1 MSILALS
8 VSHRTAPVEVLA
20 RLALDAPTSTKLVD
34 ALMASEHVDEAIVLS
49 TCNRTEIYA
58 AVSRF
63 HGALDDICTTLA
75 DFAGM
80 SVVEVQDVCAVY
92 FDEGAVAHTFSVAS
106 GLDSVVV
113 GESQVL
119 GQVKAALTH
128 CQAVGSVGTVLNT
141 LFQSAIRVAKR
152 VHSETGIGSAG
163 RSLVTAAYDLLTRSR
178 GHLAGQRLLVVGAG
192 AMAGLAARTAAE
204 AGAAVTCANRTLTK
218 AERLATAIGG
228 VAVELSELP
237 SALKQTDV
245 LVTCTGAKT
254 VVITP
259 PDLVDTP
266 VRGVVDL
273 ALPADVDS
281 AVADLGIELV
291 NLERLVAEQNE
302 SGTGAEVEFA
312 RDLVR
317 QEVTNFLSVR
327 RSAQVAPTVVAL
339 RSMASNVVAAELA
352 RLDGKLPNLGDRER
366 AEVQRTVSRIVDK
379 LLHQPTVRVQEL
391 AADPDALDY
400 AAALRELFALHSQS
414 VAAVMSTDVPR

>member
-1 MSILALS
+1 MSILAVS
-8 VSHRTAPVEVLA
+8 VSHKTAPVEALA

-34 ALMASEHVDEAIVLS
+34 ALLASEHIDEAIVLS

-63 HGALDDICTTLA
+63 HGALDDISTTLA

-80 SVVEVQDVCAVY
+80 TLDDLQDVCAVY

-163 RSLVTAAYDLLTRSR
+163 RSLVTAAYELLTRN
-178 GHLAGQRLLVVGAG
+178 GGDLAGQRALVVGAG
-192 AMAGLAARTAAE
+192 AMASLAARTAAD
-204 AGAAVTCANRTLTK
+204 AGAAVTCANRTLTR
-218 AERLATAIGG
+218 AQRLAAAVGG
-228 VAVELSELP
+228 AAVELSEL
-237 SALKQTDV
+237 SGALKRTDV

-254 VVITP
+254 VSITAA
-259 PDLVDTP
+259 DLADTP
-266 VRGVVDL
+266 VSSVVDL
-273 ALPADVDS
+273 ALPADVDP

-291 NLERLVAEQNE
+291 NLERLVAEQKD
-302 SGTGAEVEFA
+302 SGTGAEAEFA

-317 QEVTNFLSVR
+317 QEVTGFLSVR

-339 RSMASNVVAAELA
+339 RSMASSVVAAELA
-352 RLDGKLPNLGDRER
+352 RLDGKLPNLGARER
-366 AEVQRTVSRIVDK
+366 AEVQRTVGRIVDK

-400 AAALRELFALHSQS
+400 AAALRELFALHPQS

>member
-8 VSHRTAPVEVLA
+8 VSHKTAPVDVLA
-20 RLALDAPTSTKLVD
+20 RFALDPTASTKLVD
-34 ALMASEHVDEAIVLS
+34 ALLASEHIDEVIALS

-63 HGALDDICTTLA
+63 HGALDDVSTTLA
-75 DFAGM
+75 DFAGV
-80 SVVEVQDVCAVY
+80 SIPELQAVCAVY

-128 CQAVGSVGTVLNT
+128 CQALGSVGTVLNT

-152 VHSETGIGSAG
+152 VHSETGVGSAG
-163 RSLVTAAYDLLTRSR
+163 RSLVTAAYEVLARRR
-178 GHLAGQRLLVVGAG
+178 GDLAGQRLLVVGAG
-192 AMAGLAARTAAE
+192 AMASLAVRTAAE
-204 AGAAVTCANRTLTK
+204 AGAAVTCANRTFTR
-218 AERLATAIGG
+218 AQRLAAAVGG
-228 VAVELSELP
+228 AAVELSELP
-237 SALKQTDV
+237 KALRETDV
-245 LVTCTGAKT
+245 LVTCTGAKA
-254 VVITP
+254 VAITSA
-259 PDLVDTP
+259 DLTDTP
-266 VRGVVDL
+266 VSGVVDL
-273 ALPADVDS
+273 ALPADVDP

-291 NLERLVAEQNE
+291 NLERLVAEQSD
-302 SGTGAEVEFA
+302 SGPGAEAEFA

-317 QEVTNFLSVR
+317 QEVANFLGVR

-339 RSMASNVVAAELA
+339 RSMASGVVAAELA
-352 RLDGKLPNLGDRER
+352 RLDGKLPDLGARER

-400 AAALRELFALHSQS
+400 AAALRELFALHPQS

>member
-8 VSHRTAPVEVLA
+8 VSHKTAPVDVLA
-20 RLALDAPTSTKLVD
+20 RLALDTPTSTKLVD
-34 ALMASEHVDEAIVLS
+34 ALLASEHIDEAIVLS

-63 HGALDDICTTLA
+63 HGALDDISTTLA

-80 SVVEVQDVCAVY
+80 TLEDLQDVCAVY

-163 RSLVTAAYDLLTRSR
+163 RSLVTAAYDLLTRN
-178 GHLAGQRLLVVGAG
+178 GGDLAGQRVLVVGAG
-192 AMAGLAARTAAE
+192 AMAGLAARTAAD
-204 AGAAVTCANRTLTK
+204 AGAAVTCANRTLTR
-218 AERLATAIGG
+218 AERLAAAVGG
-228 VAVELSELP
+228 AAVELSEL
-237 SALKQTDV
+237 SGALKRTDV

-254 VVITP
+254 VAITAA
-259 PDLVDTP
+259 DLADTP
-266 VRGVVDL
+266 VSGVVDL
-273 ALPADVDS
+273 ALPADVEP

-291 NLERLVAEQNE
+291 NLERLVAEQKD

-317 QEVTNFLSVR
+317 QEVAGFLSVR

-339 RSMASNVVAAELA
+339 RSMASSVVAAELA
-352 RLDGKLPNLGDRER
+352 RLDGKLPNLGARER
-366 AEVQRTVSRIVDK
+366 AEVQRTVGRIVDK

-400 AAALRELFALHSQS
+400 AAALRELFALHPQS

>member
-8 VSHRTAPVEVLA
+8 VSHKTAPVDVLA
-20 RLALDAPTSTKLVD
+20 RLALDTPTSTKLVD
-34 ALMASEHVDEAIVLS
+34 ALLASEHIDEAIVLS

-63 HGALDDICTTLA
+63 HGALDDISTTLA

-80 SVVEVQDVCAVY
+80 TLDDLQDVCAVY
-92 FDEGAVAHTFSVAS
+92 FDEGAVAHTFSVAA

-163 RSLVTAAYDLLTRSR
+163 RSLVTAAYDLLTRN
-178 GHLAGQRLLVVGAG
+178 GGDLAGQRVLVVGAG
-192 AMAGLAARTAAE
+192 AMAGLAARTAAD
-204 AGAAVTCANRTLTK
+204 AGAAVTCANRTLTR
-218 AERLATAIGG
+218 AERLAAAVGG
-228 VAVELSELP
+228 AAVELSEL
-237 SALKQTDV
+237 SGALKRTDV

-254 VVITP
+254 VAITAA
-259 PDLVDTP
+259 DLADTP

-273 ALPADVDS
+273 ALPADVEP

-291 NLERLVAEQNE
+291 NLERLVAEQKD
-302 SGTGAEVEFA
+302 SGTGAEAEFA

-317 QEVTNFLSVR
+317 QEVAGFLSVR

-339 RSMASNVVAAELA
+339 RSMASSVVAAELA
-352 RLDGKLPNLGDRER
+352 RLDGKLPNLGARER
-366 AEVQRTVSRIVDK
+366 AEVQRTVGRIVDK

-400 AAALRELFALHSQS
+400 AAALRELFALHPQS

>member
-8 VSHRTAPVEVLA
+8 VSHKTAPVDVLA
-20 RLALDAPTSTKLVD
+20 RLALDTPTSTKLVD
-34 ALMASEHVDEAIVLS
+34 ALLASEHIDEAVVLS

-63 HGALDDICTTLA
+63 HGALDDISITLA

-80 SVVEVQDVCAVY
+80 TLEDLQDVCAVY

-163 RSLVTAAYDLLTRSR
+163 RSLVTAAYDLLTRN
-178 GHLAGQRLLVVGAG
+178 GGDLAGQRVLVVGAG
-192 AMAGLAARTAAE
+192 AMAGLAARTAAD
-204 AGAAVTCANRTLTK
+204 AGAAVTCANRTLTR
-218 AERLATAIGG
+218 AERLAAAVGG
-228 VAVELSELP
+228 AAVELSEL
-237 SALKQTDV
+237 SGALKRTDV

-254 VVITP
+254 VAITAA
-259 PDLVDTP
+259 DLADTP
-266 VRGVVDL
+266 VSGVVDL
-273 ALPADVDS
+273 ALPADVEP
-281 AVADLGIELV
+281 AVADLGIDLV
-291 NLERLVAEQNE
+291 NLERLVAEQKD

-317 QEVTNFLSVR
+317 QEVAGFLSVR

-339 RSMASNVVAAELA
+339 RSMASSVVAAELA
-352 RLDGKLPNLGDRER
+352 RLDGKLPNLGARER
-366 AEVQRTVSRIVDK
+366 AEVQRTVGRIVDK

-400 AAALRELFALHSQS
+400 AAALRELFALHPQS
-414 VAAVMSTDVPR
+414 VAAVMATDVPR

>member
-8 VSHRTAPVEVLA
+8 VSHKTAPVDVLA
-20 RLALDAPTSTKLVD
+20 RFALDPTASTKLVD
-34 ALMASEHVDEAIVLS
+34 ALLASEHIDEVIVLS

-63 HGALDDICTTLA
+63 HGALDDVSTTLA
-75 DFAGM
+75 DFAGV
-80 SVVEVQDVCAVY
+80 SIPDLQAVCAVY

-119 GQVKAALTH
+119 GQVKAALSH
-128 CQAVGSVGTVLNT
+128 CQALGSVGTVLNT

-163 RSLVTAAYDLLTRSR
+163 RSLVTAAYEVLARSR
-178 GHLAGQRLLVVGAG
+178 GDLAGQRLLVVGAG
-192 AMAGLAARTAAE
+192 AMASLAVRTAAE
-204 AGAAVTCANRTLTK
+204 AGAVLTCANRTLTR
-218 AERLATAIGG
+218 AQRLAAAVGG
-228 VAVELSELP
+228 AAVELSALP
-237 SALKQTDV
+237 AALRNTDV
-245 LVTCTGAKT
+245 LVTCTGARA
-254 VVITP
+254 VAITSA
-259 PDLVDTP
+259 DLTDTP
-266 VRGVVDL
+266 VSGVVDL
-273 ALPADVDS
+273 ALPADVDP

-291 NLERLVAEQNE
+291 NLERLVAEQND
-302 SGTGAEVEFA
+302 SGPAEVEFA

-317 QEVTNFLSVR
+317 QEVVNFLGVR

-339 RSMASNVVAAELA
+339 RSMASGVVATELA

-400 AAALRELFALHSQS
+400 AAALRELFALHPQS

>member
-8 VSHRTAPVEVLA
+8 VSHKTAPVDVLA
-20 RLALDAPTSTKLVD
+20 RLALDTPTSTKLVD
-34 ALMASEHVDEAIVLS
+34 ALLASEHIDEAVVLS

-63 HGALDDICTTLA
+63 HGALDDISTTLA

-80 SVVEVQDVCAVY
+80 TLEDLQDVCAVY

-163 RSLVTAAYDLLTRSR
+163 RSLVTAAYDLLTRN
-178 GHLAGQRLLVVGAG
+178 GGDLAGQRVLVVGAG
-192 AMAGLAARTAAE
+192 AMAGLAARTAAD
-204 AGAAVTCANRTLTK
+204 AGAAVTCANRTLTR
-218 AERLATAIGG
+218 AERLAAAVGG
-228 VAVELSELP
+228 AAVELSEL
-237 SALKQTDV
+237 SGALKRTDV

-254 VVITP
+254 VAITAA
-259 PDLVDTP
+259 DLADTP
-266 VRGVVDL
+266 VSGVVDL
-273 ALPADVDS
+273 ALPADVEP

-291 NLERLVAEQNE
+291 NLERLVAEQKD
-302 SGTGAEVEFA
+302 SGTGAEAEFA

-317 QEVTNFLSVR
+317 QEVAGFLSVR

-339 RSMASNVVAAELA
+339 RSMASSVVAAELA
-352 RLDGKLPNLGDRER
+352 RLDGKLPNLGARER
-366 AEVQRTVSRIVDK
+366 AEVQRTVGRIVDK

-400 AAALRELFALHSQS
+400 AAALRELFALHPQS

>member
-8 VSHRTAPVEVLA
+8 VSHKTAPVDVLA
-20 RLALDAPTSTKLVD
+20 RLALDTPTSTKLVD
-34 ALMASEHVDEAIVLS
+34 ALLASEHIDEAVVLS

-63 HGALDDICTTLA
+63 HGALDDISTTLA

-80 SVVEVQDVCAVY
+80 TLEDLQDVCAVY

-163 RSLVTAAYDLLTRSR
+163 RSLVTAAYDLLTRN
-178 GHLAGQRLLVVGAG
+178 GGDLAGQRVLVVGAG
-192 AMAGLAARTAAE
+192 AMAGLAARTAAD
-204 AGAAVTCANRTLTK
+204 AGAAVTCANRTLSR
-218 AERLATAIGG
+218 AERLAAAVGG
-228 VAVELSELP
+228 AAVELSEL
-237 SALKQTDV
+237 SGALKRTDV

-254 VVITP
+254 VAITAA
-259 PDLVDTP
+259 DLADTP
-266 VRGVVDL
+266 VSGVVDL
-273 ALPADVDS
+273 ALPADVEP

-291 NLERLVAEQNE
+291 NLERLVAEQKD
-302 SGTGAEVEFA
+302 SGTGAEAEFA

-317 QEVTNFLSVR
+317 QEVAGFLSVR

-339 RSMASNVVAAELA
+339 RSMASSVVAAELA
-352 RLDGKLPNLGDRER
+352 RLDGKLPNLGARER
-366 AEVQRTVSRIVDK
+366 AEVQRTVGRIVDK

-400 AAALRELFALHSQS
+400 AAALRELFALHPQS

>member
-8 VSHRTAPVEVLA
+8 VSHKTAPVDVLA
-20 RLALDAPTSTKLVD
+20 RLALDTPTSTKLVD
-34 ALMASEHVDEAIVLS
+34 ALLASEHIDEAVVLS

-58 AVSRF
+58 AVLRF
-63 HGALDDICTTLA
+63 HGALDDISTTLA

-80 SVVEVQDVCAVY
+80 TLEDLQDVCAVY

-163 RSLVTAAYDLLTRSR
+163 RSLVTAAYDLLTRN
-178 GHLAGQRLLVVGAG
+178 GGDLAGQRVLVVGAG
-192 AMAGLAARTAAE
+192 AMAGLAARTAAD
-204 AGAAVTCANRTLTK
+204 AGAAVTCANRTLTR
-218 AERLATAIGG
+218 AERLAAAVGG
-228 VAVELSELP
+228 TAVELSEL
-237 SALKQTDV
+237 SGALQRTDV

-254 VVITP
+254 VAITAA
-259 PDLVDTP
+259 DLADTP
-266 VRGVVDL
+266 VSGVVDL
-273 ALPADVDS
+273 ALPADVEP

-291 NLERLVAEQNE
+291 NLERLVVEQKD
-302 SGTGAEVEFA
+302 SGTGAEAEFA

-317 QEVTNFLSVR
+317 QEVAGFLSVR

-339 RSMASNVVAAELA
+339 RSMASSVVAAELA
-352 RLDGKLPNLGDRER
+352 RLDGKLPNLGARER
-366 AEVQRTVSRIVDK
+366 AEVQRTVGRIVDK

-400 AAALRELFALHSQS
+400 AAALRELFALHPQS

>member
-1 MSILALS
+1 M
-8 VSHRTAPVEVLA
+8 T
-20 RLALDAPTSTKLVD
+20 
-34 ALMASEHVDEAIVLS
+34 
-49 TCNRTEIYA
+49 
-58 AVSRF
+58 
-63 HGALDDICTTLA
+63 
-75 DFAGM
+75 
-80 SVVEVQDVCAVY
+80 VVELQDVCAVY
-92 FDEGAVAHTFSVAS
+92 FDEGAVVHTFSVAS

-178 GHLAGQRLLVVGAG
+178 GDLAGQRLVVVGAG
-192 AMAGLAARTAAE
+192 AMASLAARTAAE
-204 AGAAVTCANRTLTK
+204 AGAAVTCANRTLAT
-218 AERLATAIGG
+218 AERLAAAIGG

-237 SALKQTDV
+237 SALKATDV
-245 LVTCTGAKT
+245 LVTCTGAKA
-254 VVITP
+254 VAITP
-259 PDLVDTP
+259 VDLADTP
-266 VRGVVDL
+266 VKGVVDL

-291 NLERLVAEQNE
+291 NLERLVAERDE

-317 QEVTNFLSVR
+317 QEVTTFLSVR
-327 RSAQVAPTVVAL
+327 RSSQVAPTVVAL
-339 RSMASNVVAAELA
+339 RSMASNVVATELA

-400 AAALRELFALHSQS
+400 AAALRELFALHPQS

>member
-8 VSHRTAPVEVLA
+8 VSHKTAPVDVLA
-20 RLALDAPTSTKLVD
+20 RLALDTPTSTKLVD
-34 ALMASEHVDEAIVLS
+34 ALLASEHIDEAIVLS

-63 HGALDDICTTLA
+63 HGALDDISTTLA

-80 SVVEVQDVCAVY
+80 TLDDLQDVCAVY

-163 RSLVTAAYDLLTRSR
+163 RSLVTAAYDLLTRH
-178 GHLAGQRLLVVGAG
+178 GGDLAGQRVLVVGAG
-192 AMAGLAARTAAE
+192 AMAGLAARTAAD
-204 AGAAVTCANRTLTK
+204 AGAAVTCANRTLTR
-218 AERLATAIGG
+218 AERLAAAVGG
-228 VAVELSELP
+228 AAVELSEL
-237 SALKQTDV
+237 SGALKRTDV

-254 VVITP
+254 VAITAA
-259 PDLVDTP
+259 DLADTP

-273 ALPADVDS
+273 ALPADVEP

-291 NLERLVAEQNE
+291 NLERLVAEQKD
-302 SGTGAEVEFA
+302 SGTGAEAEFA

-317 QEVTNFLSVR
+317 QEVAGFLSVR

-339 RSMASNVVAAELA
+339 RSMASSVVAAELA
-352 RLDGKLPNLGDRER
+352 RLDGKLPNLGARER
-366 AEVQRTVSRIVDK
+366 AEVQRTVGRIVDK

-400 AAALRELFALHSQS
+400 AAALRELFALHPQS

>member
-8 VSHRTAPVEVLA
+8 VSHKTAPVDVLA
-20 RLALDAPTSTKLVD
+20 RLALDTPTSTKLVD
-34 ALMASEHVDEAIVLS
+34 ALLASEHIDEAIVLS

-63 HGALDDICTTLA
+63 HGALDDISTTLA

-80 SVVEVQDVCAVY
+80 TLDDLQDVCAVY
-92 FDEGAVAHTFSVAS
+92 FDEGAVAHTFSVAA

-163 RSLVTAAYDLLTRSR
+163 RSLVTAAYDLLTRN
-178 GHLAGQRLLVVGAG
+178 GGDLAGQRVLVVGAG
-192 AMAGLAARTAAE
+192 AMAGLAARTAAD
-204 AGAAVTCANRTLTK
+204 AGAAVTCANRTLSR
-218 AERLATAIGG
+218 AERLAAAVGG
-228 VAVELSELP
+228 AAVELSEL
-237 SALKQTDV
+237 SGALKRTDV

-254 VVITP
+254 VAITAA
-259 PDLVDTP
+259 DLADTP

-273 ALPADVDS
+273 ALPADVEP

-291 NLERLVAEQNE
+291 NLERLVAEQKD
-302 SGTGAEVEFA
+302 SGTGAEAEFA

-317 QEVTNFLSVR
+317 QEVAGFLSVR

-339 RSMASNVVAAELA
+339 RSMASSVVAAELA
-352 RLDGKLPNLGDRER
+352 RLDGKLPNLGARER
-366 AEVQRTVSRIVDK
+366 AEVQRTVGRIVDK

-400 AAALRELFALHSQS
+400 AAALRELFALHPQS

>member
-8 VSHRTAPVEVLA
+8 VSHKTAPVDVLA
-20 RLALDAPTSTKLVD
+20 RLALDTPTSTKLVD
-34 ALMASEHVDEAIVLS
+34 ALLASEHIDEAIVLS

-63 HGALDDICTTLA
+63 HGALDDISTTLA

-80 SVVEVQDVCAVY
+80 TLEDLQDVCAVY

-163 RSLVTAAYDLLTRSR
+163 RSLVTAAYELLTRN
-178 GHLAGQRLLVVGAG
+178 GGDLAGQRVLVVGAG
-192 AMAGLAARTAAE
+192 AMASLAARTAAD
-204 AGAAVTCANRTLTK
+204 AGAAVTCANRTLTR
-218 AERLATAIGG
+218 AQRLAAAVGG
-228 VAVELSELP
+228 AAVELSEL
-237 SALKQTDV
+237 SGALKRTDV

-254 VVITP
+254 VSITAA
-259 PDLVDTP
+259 DLADTP
-266 VRGVVDL
+266 VSSVVDL
-273 ALPADVDS
+273 ALPADVDP

-291 NLERLVAEQNE
+291 NLERLVAEQKD
-302 SGTGAEVEFA
+302 SGTGAEAEFA

-317 QEVTNFLSVR
+317 QEVTGFLSVR

-339 RSMASNVVAAELA
+339 RSMASSVVAAELA
-352 RLDGKLPNLGDRER
+352 RLDGKLPNLGARER
-366 AEVQRTVSRIVDK
+366 AEVQRTVGRIVDK

-400 AAALRELFALHSQS
+400 AAALRELFALHPQS

>member
-8 VSHRTAPVEVLA
+8 VSHKTAPVDVLA
-20 RLALDAPTSTKLVD
+20 RFALDPTASTKLVD
-34 ALMASEHVDEAIVLS
+34 ALLASEHIDEVIALS

-63 HGALDDICTTLA
+63 HGALDDVSTTLA
-75 DFAGM
+75 DFAGV
-80 SVVEVQDVCAVY
+80 SIPELQAVCAVY

-128 CQAVGSVGTVLNT
+128 CQALGSVGTVLNT

-152 VHSETGIGSAG
+152 VHSETGVGSAG
-163 RSLVTAAYDLLTRSR
+163 RSLVTAAYEVLARSR
-178 GHLAGQRLLVVGAG
+178 GDLAGQRLFVVGAG
-192 AMAGLAARTAAE
+192 AMASLAVRTAAE
-204 AGAAVTCANRTLTK
+204 AGAAVTCANRTLTR
-218 AERLATAIGG
+218 AQRLAAAVGG
-228 VAVELSELP
+228 AAVELSELP
-237 SALKQTDV
+237 KALRETDV
-245 LVTCTGAKT
+245 LVTCTGAKA
-254 VVITP
+254 VAITSA
-259 PDLVDTP
+259 DLTDTP
-266 VRGVVDL
+266 VSGVVDL
-273 ALPADVDS
+273 ALPADVDP

-291 NLERLVAEQNE
+291 NLERLVAEQSD
-302 SGTGAEVEFA
+302 SGPGAEVEFA

-317 QEVTNFLSVR
+317 QEVANFLGVR

-339 RSMASNVVAAELA
+339 RSMASGVVAAELA
-352 RLDGKLPNLGDRER
+352 RLDGKLPDLGARER

-400 AAALRELFALHSQS
+400 AAALRELFALHPQS

>member
-8 VSHRTAPVEVLA
+8 VSHKTAPVDVLA
-20 RLALDAPTSTKLVD
+20 RFALDPTASTKLVD
-34 ALMASEHVDEAIVLS
+34 ALLASEHIDEVIALS

-63 HGALDDICTTLA
+63 HGALDDVSTTLA
-75 DFAGM
+75 DFAGV
-80 SVVEVQDVCAVY
+80 SIPELQAVCAVY

-152 VHSETGIGSAG
+152 VHSETGVGSAG
-163 RSLVTAAYDLLTRSR
+163 RSLVTAAYEVLARSR
-178 GHLAGQRLLVVGAG
+178 GDLAGQRLLVVGAG
-192 AMAGLAARTAAE
+192 AMASLAVRTAAE
-204 AGAAVTCANRTLTK
+204 AGAAVTCANRTLTR
-218 AERLATAIGG
+218 AQRLAAAVGG
-228 VAVELSELP
+228 AAVELSELP
-237 SALKQTDV
+237 KALRETDV
-245 LVTCTGAKT
+245 LVTCTGAKA
-254 VVITP
+254 VAITSA
-259 PDLVDTP
+259 DLTDTP
-266 VRGVVDL
+266 VIGVVDL
-273 ALPADVDS
+273 ALPADVDP

-291 NLERLVAEQNE
+291 NLERLVAEQSD
-302 SGTGAEVEFA
+302 SGPGAEVEFA

-317 QEVTNFLSVR
+317 QEVANFLGVR

-339 RSMASNVVAAELA
+339 RSMASGVVAAELA
-352 RLDGKLPNLGDRER
+352 RLDGKLPDLGARER

-400 AAALRELFALHSQS
+400 AAALRELFALHPQS

>member
-8 VSHRTAPVEVLA
+8 VSHKTAPVDVLA
-20 RLALDAPTSTKLVD
+20 RLALDTPTSTKLVD
-34 ALMASEHVDEAIVLS
+34 ALLASEHIDEAIVLS

-63 HGALDDICTTLA
+63 HGALDDISTTLA

-80 SVVEVQDVCAVY
+80 TLEDLQDVCAVY

-163 RSLVTAAYDLLTRSR
+163 RSLVTAAYDLLTRN
-178 GHLAGQRLLVVGAG
+178 GGDLAGQRVLVVGAG
-192 AMAGLAARTAAE
+192 AMAGLAARTAAD
-204 AGAAVTCANRTLTK
+204 AGAAVTCANRTLTR
-218 AERLATAIGG
+218 AERLAAAVGG
-228 VAVELSELP
+228 AAVELSEL
-237 SALKQTDV
+237 SGALKRTDV

-254 VVITP
+254 VAITAA
-259 PDLVDTP
+259 DLADTP
-266 VRGVVDL
+266 VSGVVDL
-273 ALPADVDS
+273 ALPADVEP

-291 NLERLVAEQNE
+291 NLERLVAEQKD
-302 SGTGAEVEFA
+302 SGTGAEAEFA

-317 QEVTNFLSVR
+317 QEVAGFLSVR

-339 RSMASNVVAAELA
+339 RSMASSVVAAELA
-352 RLDGKLPNLGDRER
+352 RLDGKLPNLGARER
-366 AEVQRTVSRIVDK
+366 AEVQRTVGRIVDK

-400 AAALRELFALHSQS
+400 AAALRELFALHPQS

>member
-8 VSHRTAPVEVLA
+8 VSHKTAPVDVLA
-20 RLALDAPTSTKLVD
+20 HFALDPSASTKLVD
-34 ALMASEHVDEAIVLS
+34 ALLASEHIDEVIVLS
-49 TCNRTEIYA
+49 TCNRSEIYA

-63 HGALDDICTTLA
+63 HGALDDISTTLA
-75 DFAGM
+75 DFAGV
-80 SVVEVQDVCAVY
+80 SVPELQAVCAVY

-163 RSLVTAAYDLLTRSR
+163 RSLVTAAYEVLARSR
-178 GHLAGQRLLVVGAG
+178 GDLAGQRVLVVGAG
-192 AMAGLAARTAAE
+192 AMASLAVRTAAE
-204 AGAAVTCANRTLTK
+204 AGAAVTCANRTLTR
-218 AERLATAIGG
+218 AQRLAAAVGG
-228 VAVELSELP
+228 AAVELSALP
-237 SALKQTDV
+237 TALKETDV
-245 LVTCTGAKT
+245 LVTCTGAKA

-259 PDLVDTP
+259 AELTDTP
-266 VRGVVDL
+266 VSGVVDL
-273 ALPADVDS
+273 ALPADVDP

-291 NLERLVAEQNE
+291 NLERLVAEQSD
-302 SGTGAEVEFA
+302 SGSGAEVEFA

-317 QEVTNFLSVR
+317 QEVTNFLGVR

-339 RSMASNVVAAELA
+339 RSMASGVVAAELA
-352 RLDGKLPNLGDRER
+352 RLDGKLPDLGARER

-400 AAALRELFALHSQS
+400 AAALRELFALHPQS
-414 VAAVMSTDVPR
+414 VAAVMSTDMPR

>member
-8 VSHRTAPVEVLA
+8 VSHKTAPVDVLA
-20 RLALDAPTSTKLVD
+20 HFALDPTASTKLVD
-34 ALMASEHVDEAIVLS
+34 ALLASEHIDEVIVLS

-63 HGALDDICTTLA
+63 HGALDDVSTTLA
-75 DFAGM
+75 DFA
-80 SVVEVQDVCAVY
+80 SVSVPDLQAVCAVY
-92 FDEGAVAHTFSVAS
+92 FDEGAVVHTFSVAS

-128 CQAVGSVGTVLNT
+128 CQALGSVGTVLNT

-163 RSLVTAAYDLLTRSR
+163 RSLVTAAYEVLTRSH
-178 GHLAGQRLLVVGAG
+178 GDLAGQRLLVVGAG
-192 AMAGLAARTAAE
+192 AMASLAVRTAAE

-218 AERLATAIGG
+218 AERLSAAVGGAAI
-228 VAVELSELP
+228 ELSELP
-237 SALKQTDV
+237 RALRDTDV
-245 LVTCTGAKT
+245 LVTCTGAKA
-254 VVITP
+254 VAITP
-259 PDLVDTP
+259 ADLTDTP
-266 VRGVVDL
+266 VSGIVDL
-273 ALPADVDS
+273 ALPADVDP

-291 NLERLVAEQNE
+291 NLERLVAENDH
-302 SGTGAEVEFA
+302 GTGAEVEFA

-317 QEVTNFLSVR
+317 QEVTNYLGVR

-339 RSMASNVVAAELA
+339 RSMASSVVAAELA
-352 RLDGKLPNLGDRER
+352 RLDRKLPDLGTRER

-400 AAALRELFALHSQS
+400 AAALRDLFALHPQS

>member
-8 VSHRTAPVEVLA
+8 VSHKTAPVEVLA
-20 RLALDAPTSTKLVD
+20 RLALDTPTSTKLVD
-34 ALMASEHVDEAIVLS
+34 ALLASEHVDEAIVLS

-63 HGALDDICTTLA
+63 HGALDDTSTTLA
-75 DFAGM
+75 EFAGM
-80 SVVEVQDVCAVY
+80 SAADLQAACAVY
-92 FDEGAVAHTFSVAS
+92 FDEGAVVHTFSVTS

-128 CQAVGSVGTVLNT
+128 CQAIGSVGTVLNT

-163 RSLVTAAYDLLTRSR
+163 RSLVTAAYDLLTRR
-178 GHLAGQRLLVVGAG
+178 CGELAGQRMLVVGAG

-204 AGAAVTCANRTLTK
+204 AGAVVTCANRTFTR
-218 AERLATAIGG
+218 AERLAAAVGG
-228 VAVELSELP
+228 AAVELSELP
-237 SALKQTDV
+237 SALQETDV
-245 LVTCTGAKT
+245 LVTCTGAKAIA
-254 VVITP
+254 ITP
-259 PDLVDTP
+259 ADLAGTP
-266 VRGVVDL
+266 VGGVVDL
-273 ALPADVDS
+273 ALPADVDP
-281 AVADLGIELV
+281 AVTDLGIELV
-291 NLERLVAEQNE
+291 NLERLVAEQNDT
-302 SGTGAEVEFA
+302 GTGAEVEFA

-317 QEVTNFLSVR
+317 QEVNEFLGLR

-339 RSMASNVVAAELA
+339 RSMASSVVAAELG
-352 RLDGKLPNLGDRER
+352 RLDSKLPHLGARER

-400 AAALRELFALHSQS
+400 AAALRELFALHPQS